1 MARTFEARPDRPL
14 LELGDRRPVPALVL
28 SPASDPAHA
37 RVLGQRLAH
46 RTTERAGADAV
57 DDDDL
62 VEPGQQRIVEV
73 GIQSLD
79 RGLDPLAVKVEAR

>member
-1 MARTFEARPDRPL
+1 MLGERLPHRP
-14 LELGDRRPVPALVL
+14 
-28 SPASDPAHA
+28 
-37 RVLGQRLAH
+37 
-46 RTTERAGADAV
+46 TERAGADAV

-73 GIQSLD
+73 GIQSFD